1 MTMPTRTW
9 TIRTPSD
16 LGRTVA
22 DIRLAQN
29 RTQADVAAESGLTR
43 AYVAKLETGRTS
55 PLLDHLLRLLRR
67 LGATV
72 TVTFDVPELDDEEK
86 GAPAMGTPD
95 GPVVP

>member
-9 TIRTPSD
+9 TIRTTSD

-22 DIRLAQN
+22 DIRAAQD
-29 RTQADVAAESGLTR
+29 RTQADVAADCGLSR
-43 AYVAKLETGRTS
+43 EYVAKLETGRTS

-72 TVTFDVPELDDEEK
+72 TVTFDVPEPDDAANE
-86 GAPAMGTPD
+86 ALTPD
-95 GPVVP
+95 EPAAS